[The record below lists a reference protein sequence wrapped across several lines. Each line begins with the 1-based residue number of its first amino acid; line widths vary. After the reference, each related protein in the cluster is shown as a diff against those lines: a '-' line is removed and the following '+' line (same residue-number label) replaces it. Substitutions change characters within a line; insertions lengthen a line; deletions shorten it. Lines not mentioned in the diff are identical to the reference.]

1 MVLTMHAA
9 DFLALPIGVAEI
21 VFVVFGTSIAG
32 KLTVLSR
39 VVFQTPTVRWPWI
52 KPLVNLVFENGRL
65 GLMVRILVGIYVIM
79 VLSLTVTF
87 RLRNR

>member
-1 MVLTMHAA
+1 MALTMHAA

-39 VVFQTPTVRWPWI
+39 VVFQTPTVRWPWTR
-52 KPLVNLVFENGRL
+52 PLVNLVFENGRL
-65 GLMVRILVGIYVIM
+65 GLMVRILGGIYVITA
-79 VLSLTVTF
+79 LALAVTF
-87 RLRNR
+87 RLLDR